1 LEYIFFFITLG
12 AAIIDTTIFFQPI
25 HNYWEAT
32 CIHVFLFVLIFI
44 FKKKS
49 NIKNKDLP
57 NYYFL
62 FMPGL
67 GGILISALYF
77 SLIYFEKNTVVL
89 DEYEKYIIYENT
101 LEPQEN
107 FNYEQEI
114 RTMSFLDYMNLLDEA
129 SKKNLI
135 IDLAMN
141 KYDMKVNVLQR
152 GLQDKD
158 SEVQHY
164 AATTINMIEND
175 YTNLIYKVREEF
187 NLNKDIDSLLKLRDV
202 YKNYLESGLLSGEV
216 FRLYNKEFSE
226 VLVKLLERKKGTP
239 EIINDLV
246 KAYIES
252 NDIDRAEELNTK
264 LLNYPERPE
273 GVINQIR
280 IAYNKNIY
288 KDIVLHVKELKNNE
302 VFEKFQPQL
311 SFWSRT
317 GE

>member
-1 LEYIFFFITLG
+1 MEYILFFITLG

-25 HNYWEAT
+25 HNYWGAT

-44 FKKKS
+44 FNKQF

-57 NYYFL
+57 IYYFL

-89 DEYEKYIIYENT
+89 DEYEKYINYENT
-101 LEPQEN
+101 LKPREN

-246 KAYIES
+246 KSYIES
-252 NDIDRAEELNTK
+252 NDIDRAEALNAK